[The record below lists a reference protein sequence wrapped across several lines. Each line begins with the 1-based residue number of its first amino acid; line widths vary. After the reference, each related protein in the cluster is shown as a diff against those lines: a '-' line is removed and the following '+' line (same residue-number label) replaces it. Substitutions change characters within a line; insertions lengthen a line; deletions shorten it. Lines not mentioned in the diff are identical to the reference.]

1 MAKNKYV
8 KNKKNLKMYVRITYD
23 NFYILQAQCL
33 AHMAFSDRH
42 PNGKL
47 DSFDQVID
55 EISGWI

>member
-1 MAKNKYV
+1 
-8 KNKKNLKMYVRITYD
+8 MYVRITYD

-55 EISGWI
+55 EIS